1 VTGLSHRRLPQGGI
15 CAVALTTLGAIALAG
30 CGGAR
35 EVAQPTR
42 NCLQAWNA
50 PDNTRNQTRVA
61 GLYSYAKVVPSAR
74 QTGCGFAFH
83 GDDPPLLLLSARWRG
98 HGDQLVF
105 GKTPAARR
113 LDGLPGGTPPSGRDN
128 VVVTGKGYLLAGRF
142 PPSTQIAKPRT
153 APEWLLLRA
162 RHDSWLFNDP
172 APRVVTVSLRRHLWR
187 IKLEGDFL
195 CEICFRPNARTR
207 RKHKKFVIEEF
218 DPRTKAAAGVSL
230 QS

>member
-1 VTGLSHRRLPQGGI
+1 MTGASHRHLPQGRI
-15 CAVALTTLGAIALAG
+15 CAAVLTTLGAIAPAG

-35 EVAQPTR
+35 DVAQPTR

-61 GLYSYAKVVPSAR
+61 GLYSYAKVVPSGR

-98 HGDQLVF
+98 DGDQLVF

-113 LDGLPGGTPPSGRDN
+113 LGGLPGGTPPSGRDN
-128 VVVTGKGYLLAGRF
+128 VVVTLKGLLVAGRF
-142 PPSTQIAKPRT
+142 PSSTRIAKPRA

-162 RHDSWLFNDP
+162 RRDSWFFHDP
-172 APRVVTVSLRRHLWR
+172 GPTVVTLSRRGHLWR
-187 IKLEGDFL
+187 IKLEGNFL
-195 CEICFRPNARTR
+195 CEICDKPNGQPRLTR
-207 RKHKKFVIEEF
+207 KSFVIEEF
-218 DPRTKAAAGVSL
+218 DPRTRAAAGVSF